1 VLAGALRAAWQ
12 IRIAKNKAAGRKPS
26 AKKKK

>member
-1 VLAGALRAAWQ
+1 MVWLQKEPCIAGALRAA
-12 IRIAKNKAAGRKPS
+12 KPEEVPSS